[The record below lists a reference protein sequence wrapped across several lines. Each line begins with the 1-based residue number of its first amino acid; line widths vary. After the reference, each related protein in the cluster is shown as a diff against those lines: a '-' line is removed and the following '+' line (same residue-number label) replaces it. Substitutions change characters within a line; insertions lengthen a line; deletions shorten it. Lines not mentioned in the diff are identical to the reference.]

1 VADDLDLATY
11 GWLRAQGVPH
21 TEAIAAAKKAK
32 DAPAK
37 QPPVIRAPTGRER
50 VLGALQ
56 DLVAGNIVPD
66 ADTATPVPP
75 ARPAGL
81 LGGPSATMRATTGRE
96 RVLDRVRDLYTAV
109 GTSPIGKLADW
120 LGVSDFAGIEE
131 QFTNPEPQ
139 VSMGMPG
146 PPAGKAA
153 MSQAPL
159 SELVD
164 GLWHPI
170 GAGKK
175 LERPLSQM
183 EFGVTPHA
191 ERRAHRVITPADM
204 EGATIIPLTGD
215 RARAQATLTQV
226 GDIPL
231 RSPVPLPGG
240 PDFMLE
246 KPGSGWASARAPI
259 EKLAKKVREGGERTF
274 GVYVP
279 GSHAM
284 VDFSTTFAD
293 ALLEQVSQSP
303 VTKKGLQRFDAAV
316 RRLRPEWK
324 GLAHPDARKQ
334 LDANGEL
341 RLVFTDVM
349 GLGEFRKA
357 GFPDLAT
364 TRAAISEPALMN
376 TRPYE
381 GGFAIAELDPGG
393 RVIRQPESPHPTYT
407 TELGGQYAGQF
418 ASDVP
423 IADLFP
429 TFTQARRQSGADP
442 ARDVRSFMLSNPTQ
456 VATPQWVDS
465 VSKILGNAPPRVVDY
480 LKKYGIAGALSAGL
494 INDAQARQLQAQAL
508 VKD

>member
-1 VADDLDLATY
+1 MADLDLATY
-11 GWLRAQGVPH
+11 GRLRAMGMSH
-21 TEAIAAAKKAK
+21 TEAIAAAKKATA
-32 DAPAK
+32 APKK
-37 QPPVIRAPTGRER
+37 QTPVIRAPTGRER

-56 DLVAGNIVPD
+56 DLIEGNLPAQVP
-66 ADTATPVPP
+66 AIAPESSLPPMMNAPRMRAATPTERFSGTVQDLVGALASGVGRVTDPL
-75 ARPAGL
+75 GL
-81 LGGPSATMRATTGRE
+81 T
-96 RVLDRVRDLYTAV
+96 
-109 GTSPIGKLADW
+109 
-120 LGVSDFAGIEE
+120 DFAGMREE
-131 QFTNPEPQ
+131 FVNPEPE
-139 VSMGMPG
+139 VAMGMPG
-146 PPAGKAA
+146 PPATKAA

-175 LERPLSQM
+175 LELPLSQM
-183 EFGVTPHA
+183 EFAVTPHA
-191 ERRAHRVITPADM
+191 SARGHRVITPADM

-259 EKLAKKVREGGERTF
+259 EKLAKKVREGGGRTF

-303 VTKKGLQRFDAAV
+303 VTKKGMQRFDAAV

-418 ASDVP
+418 AADVP

-429 TFTQARRQSGADP
+429 AFTQARRQSGADP

-494 INDAQARQLQAQAL
+494 INDAQARQLESAGL
-508 VKD
+508 